1 MLTRSLINKAQ
12 KHPELTICRFCNK
25 PVDPLSE
32 EAEYIKSRV
41 NEQFFHRSC
50 FVKTYRESINKC

>member
-1 MLTRSLINKAQ
+1 MLTPSLINKAR
-12 KHPELTICRFCNK
+12 KLRPICRFCKK
-25 PVDPLSE
+25 PVDPESE

-50 FVKTYRESINKC
+50 FIREYKESIKK